1 MSSDALALVD
11 AYLDAIAAFDYERAR
26 SFLADIGFS
35 YVSPISAFSDADD
48 FVGYLSLSSGIVQRM
63 RRRKVFVD
71 GSDVCHILDFI
82 IQLSDK
88 RTVPV
93 AQWAHVTD
101 GRIDSLEL
109 IFDGH
114 EYHRLFER
122 EPYERDP
129 AA

>member
-1 MSSDALALVD
+1 MTMDALAVVEG
-11 AYLDAIAAFDYERAR
+11 YLDAIAAFDYERAR
-26 SFLADIGFS
+26 SFLANSGFS
-35 YVSPISAFSDADD
+35 FRSPISNFASADD
-48 FVGYLSLSSGIVQRM
+48 FIAYLSLTGGIVQQM

-71 GSDVCHILDFI
+71 GQDVCHILDFV

-93 AQWAHVTD
+93 AQWARVAD

-109 IFDGH
+109 IYDGH

-122 EPYERDP
+122 DPPEPGPVD
-129 AA
+129 